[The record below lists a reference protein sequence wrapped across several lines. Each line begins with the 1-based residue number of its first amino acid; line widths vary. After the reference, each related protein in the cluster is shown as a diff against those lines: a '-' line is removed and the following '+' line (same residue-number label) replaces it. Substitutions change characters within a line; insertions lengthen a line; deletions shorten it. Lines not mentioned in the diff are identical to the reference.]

1 MLLSRLAWAIGTV
14 WLAASLAFLLIHLA
28 PGDIGKLEFGPQ
40 LLTRLAQV
48 TRHRLHADC
57 GAAVGAVQHLIVEG
71 VTVADYFAAMASL
84 KAPRE

>member
-1 MLLSRLAWAIGTV
+1 MSTPTTPPPRLAL
-14 WLAASLAFLLIHLA
+14 LALDLTG
-28 PGDIGKLEFGPQ
+28 GDPEAVEA

>member
-1 MLLSRLAWAIGTV
+1 MITTPTAPRLA
-14 WLAASLAFLLIHLA
+14 LIALDLTG
-28 PGDIGKLEFGPQ
+28 GDAEAVEA

-57 GAAVGAVQHLIVEG
+57 GVTVGAVQHVVVEG

>member
-1 MLLSRLAWAIGTV
+1 MITTPDAPRLAL
-14 WLAASLAFLLIHLA
+14 LALDLTA
-28 PGDIGKLEFGPQ
+28 GDADAVEA

-84 KAPRE
+84 KARDE

>member
-1 MLLSRLAWAIGTV
+1 MSTTPDAPRLAL
-14 WLAASLAFLLIHLA
+14 LALDLTG
-28 PGDIGKLEFGPQ
+28 GDAKAVEA

>member
-1 MLLSRLAWAIGTV
+1 MSTTPDAPRLA
-14 WLAASLAFLLIHLA
+14 LIALDLTA
-28 PGDIGKLEFGPQ
+28 GDAEAVEA

-84 KAPRE
+84 KARDE

>member
-1 MLLSRLAWAIGTV
+1 MSTTPDAPRLA
-14 WLAASLAFLLIHLA
+14 LIALDLTG
-28 PGDIGKLEFGPQ
+28 GDAEAVEA

-48 TRHRLHADC
+48 TRHRLHTDC

-84 KAPRE
+84 KARDE

>member
-1 MLLSRLAWAIGTV
+1 MSTTPDAPRLAL
-14 WLAASLAFLLIHLA
+14 LALDLTA
-28 PGDIGKLEFGPQ
+28 GDAEAVEA

>member
-1 MLLSRLAWAIGTV
+1 MSTTPDAPRLAL
-14 WLAASLAFLLIHLA
+14 LALDLTG
-28 PGDIGKLEFGPQ
+28 GDAEAVEA

-84 KAPRE
+84 KAPDE

>member
-1 MLLSRLAWAIGTV
+1 MSTTPDAPRLAL
-14 WLAASLAFLLIHLA
+14 LALDLTG
-28 PGDIGKLEFGPQ
+28 GDAEAVEA

-48 TRHRLHADC
+48 TRHRLHTDC

-84 KAPRE
+84 KARDE

>member
-1 MLLSRLAWAIGTV
+1 MSTTPDAPRLAL
-14 WLAASLAFLLIHLA
+14 LALDLTA
-28 PGDIGKLEFGPQ
+28 GDAEAVEA

-57 GAAVGAVQHLIVEG
+57 GVTVGAVQHVVVEG

>member
-1 MLLSRLAWAIGTV
+1 MITTPTAPRLA
-14 WLAASLAFLLIHLA
+14 LIALDL
-28 PGDIGKLEFGPQ
+28 PGGDAEAVEA

-48 TRHRLHADC
+48 TRHRLHTDC

>member
-1 MLLSRLAWAIGTV
+1 MSTTPDAPRLA
-14 WLAASLAFLLIHLA
+14 LIALDLTG
-28 PGDIGKLEFGPQ
+28 GDADAVEA

-84 KAPRE
+84 KARDE

>member
-1 MLLSRLAWAIGTV
+1 MSTTPDAPRLAL
-14 WLAASLAFLLIHLA
+14 LALDLTG
-28 PGDIGKLEFGPQ
+28 GDAEAVEA

-48 TRHRLHADC
+48 TRHRLLADC

>member
-1 MLLSRLAWAIGTV
+1 MSTTPDAPRLA
-14 WLAASLAFLLIHLA
+14 LIALDLTG
-28 PGDIGKLEFGPQ
+28 GDADAVEA

>member
-1 MLLSRLAWAIGTV
+1 MSTTPDAPRLA
-14 WLAASLAFLLIHLA
+14 LIALDLTA
-28 PGDIGKLEFGPQ
+28 GDAEAVEA

>member
-1 MLLSRLAWAIGTV
+1 MSTTPDAPRLAL
-14 WLAASLAFLLIHLA
+14 LALDLTA
-28 PGDIGKLEFGPQ
+28 GDAEAVEA

-57 GAAVGAVQHLIVEG
+57 GAAVGAVQHVVVEG